1 MGNHGD
7 SARKLH
13 ANGNSCSAAVYQAFR
28 DVNTSGD
35 GNVPAP
41 RSIDGK
47 CGAVLAAEK
56 LIREMELG
64 DEADFDSKFSETY
77 GSLKCAELLKEHGRR
92 CNEFVGFA
100 ADYVEER
107 L

>member
-1 MGNHGD
+1 MANHGE

-13 ANGNSCSAAVYQAFR
+13 ANGNSCSVSVYQAFR
-28 DVNTSGD
+28 DVNTAGD
-35 GNVPAP
+35 GQVPAP

-56 LIREMELG
+56 LIREMKVC
-64 DEADFDSKFSETY
+64 DEAEFDDKFSEIF
-77 GSLKCAELLKEHGRR
+77 GSLKCGELIKAHGRR

>member
-1 MGNHGD
+1 MGNHVE
-7 SARKLH
+7 SARKQH
-13 ANGNSCSAAVYQAFR
+13 AKGNSCSVSVYQAFR
-28 DVNTSGD
+28 DVNKSGD
-35 GNVPAP
+35 NNVPTP

-56 LIREMELG
+56 LIREMDLG
-64 DEADFDSKFSETY
+64 DETDFDSKFLETY
-77 GSLKCAELLKEHGRR
+77 GSLKCAELLKGHGRR

-107 L
+107 I

>member
-1 MGNHGD
+1 MAKHGE

-13 ANGNSCSAAVYQAFR
+13 ENGNSCSVSVYQAFR
-28 DVNTSGD
+28 DVNTAGD
-35 GNVPAP
+35 GQVPAP

-56 LIREMELG
+56 LIREMKVC
-64 DEADFDSKFSETY
+64 DEAEFDDKFSEIF
-77 GSLKCAELLKEHGRR
+77 GSLKCGELIKAHGRR

-100 ADYVEER
+100 ADYVDER

>member
-1 MGNHGD
+1 MGNYGE

-13 ANGNSCSAAVYQAFR
+13 MNGNSCSAAVYQAFR
-28 DVNTSGD
+28 DVNTIGD
-35 GNVPAP
+35 GKVPAP
-41 RSIDGK
+41 RSIDSK

-56 LIREMELG
+56 LIREMNLG
-64 DEADFDSKFSETY
+64 DEGDFDGKFMETY
-77 GSLKCAELLKEHGRR
+77 GSLKCAELLKGHGRR

-107 L
+107 I

>member
-1 MGNHGD
+1 MASYGE

-13 ANGNSCSAAVYQAFR
+13 ANGNNCAASVYQAFR
-28 DVNTSGD
+28 DVNTTGD
-35 GNVPAP
+35 GKAPKP
-41 RSIDGK
+41 RSEGGK

-56 LIREMELG
+56 VLREMNLCDVSE
-64 DEADFDSKFSETY
+64 FDDKFTETY
-77 GSLKCAELLKEHGRR
+77 GSLKCGELIKAHGRR

>member
-1 MGNHGD
+1 MANHGD

-13 ANGNSCSAAVYQAFR
+13 ANGNSCSVSVYQAFR
-28 DVNTSGD
+28 DVNTAGD
-35 GNVPAP
+35 GKAPKP
-41 RSIDGK
+41 RSEGGK

-56 LIREMELG
+56 VLREMNLG
-64 DEADFDSKFSETY
+64 DVSEFDDKFTETY
-77 GSLKCAELLKEHGRR
+77 GSLKCGELIKAHGRR